1 MVWNIG
7 LSGNDY
13 KILNSS
19 GNTTYNSL
27 LYSDYFTI
35 KENGNVGINNGNPKK
50 KLDINGDILNNGILI
65 SSNILGNVMN
75 TSNFLQINFK
85 DSASASANNVLDIY
99 GTTLLRG
106 NLGIG
111 TTIPRSALDVAGII
125 NARELIG
132 TGSNI
137 YNINAS
143 NINAG
148 VLNVLQGGTGVPNII
163 PNQLIYGDNNKIRQ
177 SENLIFEDNV
187 LKTLFFEGNGSKL
200 KSIDASS
207 ITQGV
212 LGVTRGGTGLK
223 RFDIKGGVLLA
234 NLNNNND
241 IDRTTI
247 AQSSDLKWDNIEN
260 AFEINGNIKLPSHS
274 NLLIG
279 GQPLTYDVLGDYPIA
294 TSNTLGVLK
303 LSTQFKLNNN
313 NELTFENNSGTVSRW
328 GQVDDY
334 IFYPPQTITDSHCV
348 GIGILPEDSSN
359 RLIVNGDINIIDGV
373 YKING
378 VNMDEYNSNIISQRI
393 NNFTLDNIDKLFCG
407 NKNRCF
413 SLENIGGNVLE
424 YQIGALN
431 NGTLENNNNF
441 KFIQKVI
448 FNEGIEIAGGT
459 FDIGDLD
466 NVVLQA
472 LQIEGTRNAGTEAIF
487 KINQNGAGSLL
498 KIAKSNQIRTII
510 TNDGNMGVGV
520 FNESSTPPIL
530 PLEKLH
536 IMGNIIATGRITSGY
551 SDKRLKIFTSNIS
564 NSLDIISNLNG
575 YYYHPNEEALKVG
588 FENEKQIGLSA
599 QEVQSVL
606 PEIVKIAPFDMTRD
620 DNGNITSK
628 SGKSYL
634 TICYERLGPIFVEA
648 IKELTGQI
656 KELKKENETIKK
668 DIDSIKN
675 MIAGKYLN

>member
-19 GNTTYNSL
+19 SNNTTYNSL
-27 LYSDYFTI
+27 LYLDYFTI
-35 KENGNVGINNGNPKK
+35 NENGNVGINNGNPKR

-75 TSNFLQINFK
+75 TSNFLQINYK

-111 TTIPRSALDVAGII
+111 TMRPQFALDVAGII

-132 TGSNI
+132 TGSNV

-148 VLNVLQGGTGVPNII
+148 ILNVLQGGTGVPNII

-177 SENLIFEDNV
+177 SENLIFEDNI
-187 LKTLFFEGNGSKL
+187 LKALFFEGNGSKL
-200 KSIDASS
+200 RSIDAST

-212 LGVTRGGTGLK
+212 LGVTRGGTGLR
-223 RFDIKGGVLLA
+223 RFDIKGGVILA

-247 AQSSDLKWDNIEN
+247 AQSEDLKWDNIEN
-260 AFEINGNIKLPSHS
+260 AFEINGNIKLPAHS

-279 GQPLTYDVLGDYPIA
+279 GAPLNYTALGDYPLA
-294 TSNTLGVLK
+294 TCNIPGVVK
-303 LSTQFKLNNN
+303 LSSQFKINNDS
-313 NELTFENNSGTVSRW
+313 ELILANTGSSKW
-328 GQVDDY
+328 GQVDDF

-348 GIGILPEDSSN
+348 GIGILPEDTSN
-359 RLIVNGDINIIDGV
+359 RLIVNGNINIVDGV

-378 VNMDEYNSNIISQRI
+378 VDMDEYNSNIISQRI

-441 KFIQKVI
+441 KFLQKVI
-448 FNEGIEIAGGT
+448 FKEGLEIAGGT

-466 NVVLQA
+466 KLVLKA
-472 LQIEGTRNAGTEAIF
+472 LEVAGTTADSIF
-487 KINQNGAGSLL
+487 GINQNGIGNLL
-498 KIAKSNQIRTII
+498 KISKSNQIRTIL
-510 TNDGNMGVGV
+510 TNDGNMGVGI

-536 IMGNIIATGRITSGY
+536 IMGNIIATGTITSCY
-551 SDKRLKIFTSNIS
+551 SDKRLKTFTSNIS

-575 YYYHPNEEALKVG
+575 YYYHPNEDALKAG

-606 PEIVKIAPFDMTRD
+606 PEIVKIAPFDMARD
-620 DNGNITSK
+620 DDGNITSK

-634 TICYERLGPIFVEA
+634 TICYERLGPVFVEA
-648 IKELTGQI
+648 IKELTTQI
-656 KELKKENETIKK
+656 KELKEDNESIKK
-668 DIDSIKN
+668 DVESIKN
-675 MIAGKYLN
+675 MIASKYLN

>member
-19 GNTTYNSL
+19 SNNTTYNSL

-35 KENGNVGINNGNPKK
+35 NENGNVGINNGNPKR

-75 TSNFLQINFK
+75 TSNFLQINYK
-85 DSASASANNVLDIY
+85 DSASASANNVVDIY

-106 NLGIG
+106 NVGIG
-111 TTIPRSALDVAGII
+111 STRPRFALDVAGII

-132 TGSNI
+132 TGSNV

-177 SENLIFEDNV
+177 SENLIFEDNI
-187 LKTLFFEGNGSKL
+187 LKALFFEGNGSKL
-200 KSIDASS
+200 RSIDAST

-212 LGVTRGGTGLK
+212 LGVTRGGTGLR

-247 AQSSDLKWDNIEN
+247 AQSSDLKWDNNDN
-260 AFEINGNIKLPSHS
+260 AFEINGNIKLPAHS

-279 GQPLTYDVLGDYPIA
+279 GAPLNYTALGDYPLA
-294 TSNTLGVLK
+294 TCNIPGVVK
-303 LSTQFKLNNN
+303 LSSQFKINNDS
-313 NELTFENNSGTVSRW
+313 ELILANTGSSKW
-328 GQVDDY
+328 GQVDDF
-334 IFYPPQTITDSHCV
+334 IFYPPQTITSNHCV
-348 GIGILPEDSSN
+348 GIGILPEDTSN
-359 RLIVNGDINIIDGV
+359 RLIVNGNINIVDGV

-378 VNMDEYNSNIISQRI
+378 VDMDEYNSNIISQRI
-393 NNFTLDNIDKLFCG
+393 NNFTLDNISKLFCG

-441 KFIQKVI
+441 KFLQKVI
-448 FNEGIEIAGGT
+448 FNSGLEIAGGS
-459 FDIGDLD
+459 FEIGDLD
-466 NVVLQA
+466 KLVLKA
-472 LQIEGTRNAGTEAIF
+472 LEVAGTTADSIF
-487 KINQNGAGSLL
+487 GINQNGEGSLL
-498 KIAKSNQIRTII
+498 KISQGNQTRVIV
-510 TNDGNMGVGV
+510 TNNGNMGVGV
-520 FNESSTPPIL
+520 FNESSTPAIL

-536 IMGNIIATGRITSGY
+536 IMGNIIATGTITSCY
-551 SDKRLKIFTSNIS
+551 SDKRLKTFTSNIS

-575 YYYHPNEEALKVG
+575 YYYHPNEAALKAG

-606 PEIVKIAPFDMTRD
+606 PEIVKIAPFDMARD
-620 DNGNITSK
+620 DDGNITSK

-634 TICYERLGPIFVEA
+634 TICYERLGPVFVEA

-656 KELKKENETIKK
+656 KELKEENETIKK
-668 DIDSIKN
+668 DIETIKN
-675 MIAGKYLN
+675 MIASKYLN

>member
-19 GNTTYNSL
+19 SNNTTYNSL

-35 KENGNVGINNGNPKK
+35 NENGNVGINNGNPKR

-75 TSNFLQINFK
+75 TSNFLQINYK
-85 DSASASANNVLDIY
+85 DSASASANNVVDIY

-111 TTIPRSALDVAGII
+111 TTRPRSALDVAGII

-132 TGSNI
+132 TGSNV

-177 SENLIFEDNV
+177 SENLIFEDNI
-187 LKTLFFEGNGSKL
+187 LKALFFEGNGSKL
-200 KSIDASS
+200 RSIDAST

-212 LGVTRGGTGLK
+212 LGVTRGGTGLR

-247 AQSSDLKWDNIEN
+247 AQSSDLKWDNNDN
-260 AFEINGNIKLPSHS
+260 AFEINGNIKLPAHS

-279 GQPLTYDVLGDYPIA
+279 GAPLNYTALGDYPLA
-294 TSNTLGVLK
+294 TCNIPGVVK
-303 LSTQFKLNNN
+303 LSSQFKINNDS
-313 NELTFENNSGTVSRW
+313 ELILANTGSSKW
-328 GQVDDY
+328 GQVDDF
-334 IFYPPQTITDSHCV
+334 IFYPPQTITSNHCV
-348 GIGILPEDSSN
+348 GIGILPEDTSN
-359 RLIVNGDINIIDGV
+359 RLIVNGNINIVDGV

-378 VNMDEYNSNIISQRI
+378 VDMDEYNSNIISQRI
-393 NNFTLDNIDKLFCG
+393 NNFTLDNISKLFCG
-407 NKNRCF
+407 DKNRCF

-441 KFIQKVI
+441 KFLQKVI
-448 FNEGIEIAGGT
+448 FNSGLEIAGGS
-459 FDIGDLD
+459 FEIGDLD
-466 NVVLQA
+466 KLVLKA
-472 LQIEGTRNAGTEAIF
+472 LEVAGTTADSIF
-487 KINQNGAGSLL
+487 GINQNGEGSLL
-498 KIAKSNQIRTII
+498 KISQGNQTRVIV
-510 TNDGNMGVGV
+510 TNNGNMGVGV
-520 FNESSTPPIL
+520 FNESSTPAIL

-536 IMGNIIATGRITSGY
+536 IMGNIIATGTITSCY
-551 SDKRLKIFTSNIS
+551 SDKRLKTFTSNIS

-575 YYYHPNEEALKVG
+575 YYYHPNEAALKAG

-606 PEIVKIAPFDMTRD
+606 PEIVKIAPFDMARD
-620 DNGNITSK
+620 DDGNITSK

-634 TICYERLGPIFVEA
+634 TICYERLGPVFVEA

-656 KELKKENETIKK
+656 KELKEENETIKK
-668 DIDSIKN
+668 DIETIKN
-675 MIAGKYLN
+675 LIASKYLN

>member
-19 GNTTYNSL
+19 SKNTTYNSL

-35 KENGNVGINNGNPKK
+35 NENGNVGINNGNPKK
-50 KLDINGDILNNGILI
+50 KLDINGDILNNGIII
-65 SSNILGNVMN
+65 SSNILGNTMN
-75 TSNFLQINFK
+75 TSNFLQINYK
-85 DSASASANNVLDIY
+85 DSASASANNVVDIY
-99 GTTLLRG
+99 GTALLRG
-106 NLGIG
+106 NVGIG
-111 TTIPRSALDVAGII
+111 STIPRSALDVNGVI

-132 TGSNI
+132 IGSNV
-137 YNINAS
+137 YNINAF
-143 NINAG
+143 NIKSGTLNA
-148 VLNVLQGGTGVPNII
+148 LYGGTGATNII
-163 PNQLIYGDNNKIRQ
+163 PNQLIYGDNNKIKQ
-177 SENLIFEDNV
+177 SENLVFEDNI
-187 LKTLFFEGNGSKL
+187 LKALFFEGNGSKL

-207 ITQGV
+207 ITQGI
-212 LGVTRGGTGLK
+212 LGVTRGGTGLR

-247 AQSSDLKWDNIEN
+247 AQSSDLKWNNNEN
-260 AFEINGNIKLPSHS
+260 AFEINGNIKLPEYS

-279 GQPLTYDVLGDYPIA
+279 GAPLNYSALGNYPLA
-294 TSNTLGVLK
+294 TSNIAGVVK
-303 LSTQFKLNNN
+303 LSSQFKVNNDS
-313 NELTFENNSGTVSRW
+313 ELILANTGSSKW
-328 GQVDDY
+328 GQVDDF
-334 IFYPPQTITDSHCV
+334 IFYPPQTITSNHCV
-348 GIGILPEDSSN
+348 GIGILPEDTSN
-359 RLIVNGDINIIDGV
+359 RLIVNGNINIIDGV

-393 NNFTLDNIDKLFCG
+393 NNFTLDNIGKLFCG

-441 KFIQKVI
+441 KFLQKVI
-448 FNEGIEIAGGT
+448 FSAGLQITGGS
-459 FDIGDLD
+459 FDIGALD
-466 NVVLQA
+466 KLILKSLEISGDPNYPVL
-472 LQIEGTRNAGTEAIF
+472 N
-487 KINQNGAGSLL
+487 INQQGETGGLLSLSR
-498 KIAKSNQIRTII
+498 KNEVRVMI
-510 TNDGNMGVGV
+510 TNNGNMGVGV
-520 FNESSTPPIL
+520 FNDSSTPPIL

-536 IMGNIIATGRITSGY
+536 IMGNIIATGRITSCY
-551 SDKRLKIFTSNIS
+551 SDKRLKTFTSTIN

-575 YYYHPNEEALKVG
+575 YYYHPNEEALKAG

-606 PEIVKIAPFDMTRD
+606 PEIVKIAPFDMAND
-620 DNGNITSK
+620 ENGNIISK

-634 TICYERLGPIFVEA
+634 TICYERLGPVFVEA

-656 KELKKENETIKK
+656 KELKEENETIKK
-668 DIDSIKN
+668 DIETIKKLLN
-675 MIAGKYLN
+675 M

>member
-35 KENGNVGINNGNPKK
+35 KENGNVGINNGNPKR

-441 KFIQKVI
+441 KFLQKVI
-448 FNEGIEIAGGT
+448 FNSGLEIAGGS
-459 FDIGDLD
+459 FEIGDLD
-466 NVVLQA
+466 KLVLKA
-472 LQIEGTRNAGTEAIF
+472 LEVAGTTSDSIF
-487 KINQNGAGSLL
+487 GINQNGAGSLL

>member
-19 GNTTYNSL
+19 SQNTTYNSL

-35 KENGNVGINNGNPKK
+35 NENGNIGINNGNPKK
-50 KLDINGDILNNGILI
+50 KLDINGDIFNNGIII
-65 SSNILGNVMN
+65 SSNILGNVKN

-85 DSASASANNVLDIY
+85 DSASASANNVVDIY

-106 NLGIG
+106 NVGIG
-111 TTIPRSALDVAGII
+111 ITKPRSALDVNGII
-125 NARELIG
+125 NAIELIG
-132 TGSNI
+132 IGSNV
-137 YNINAS
+137 YNINAL

-148 VLNVLQGGTGVPNII
+148 ILNALHGGTGVPNII
-163 PNQLIYGDNNKIRQ
+163 PNQLIYGGNNKISQ

-212 LGVTRGGTGLK
+212 LGVTRGGTGLR
-223 RFDIKGGVLLA
+223 RFDVKGGVILA
-234 NLNNNND
+234 NLNDNND

-247 AQSSDLKWDNIEN
+247 SQSEDLRWDNNNN
-260 AFEINGNIKLPSHS
+260 AFEINGNIKIPSHS

-279 GQPLTYDVLGDYPIA
+279 GQPLNYDVLGDYPIA
-294 TSNTLGVLK
+294 SSNTLGILK

-334 IFYPPQTITDSHCV
+334 IFYPPQTITASHCV
-348 GIGILPEDSSN
+348 GIGILPEDTSN
-359 RLIVNGDINIIDGV
+359 RLIVNGNINIIDGV

-393 NNFTLDNIDKLFCG
+393 NNFTLDNISKLFCG

-441 KFIQKVI
+441 KFLQKVI
-448 FNEGIEIAGGT
+448 FSAGLEIAGGT
-459 FDIGDLD
+459 FNIGDLD
-466 NVVLQA
+466 KLDLKA
-472 LQIEGTRNAGTEAIF
+472 LEVAGTTTDSIF
-487 KINQNGAGSLL
+487 EINQNGVGNLL
-498 KIAKSNQIRTII
+498 KIAQSNQTRVIV
-510 TNDGNMGVGV
+510 TNNGNMGVGV
-520 FNESSTPPIL
+520 FNDSSTPAIL

-536 IMGNIIATGRITSGY
+536 IMGNIIATGRITSSY
-551 SDKRLKIFTSNIS
+551 SDKRLKTFTSNIS

-575 YYYHPNEEALKVG
+575 YYYHPNEVALKAG

-599 QEVQSVL
+599 QEVQNVL
-606 PEIVKIAPFDMTRD
+606 PEIVKIAPFDTAKD
-620 DNGNITSK
+620 ESGNIISK
-628 SGKSYL
+628 SGKTYL
-634 TICYERLGPIFVEA
+634 TICYERLGPVFVEA

-656 KELKKENETIKK
+656 KELKEENGSIKK
-668 DIDSIKN
+668 DIENIKN
-675 MIAGKYLN
+675 MIAAKYLN

>member
-19 GNTTYNSL
+19 SNNTTYNSL

-35 KENGNVGINNGNPKK
+35 NENGNVGINNGNPKR

-75 TSNFLQINFK
+75 TSNFLQINYK
-85 DSASASANNVLDIY
+85 DSASASANNVVDIY

-111 TTIPRSALDVAGII
+111 TTRPRSALDVAGII

-132 TGSNI
+132 TGSNV

-177 SENLIFEDNV
+177 SENLIFEDNI
-187 LKTLFFEGNGSKL
+187 LKALFFEGNGSKL
-200 KSIDASS
+200 RSIDAST

-212 LGVTRGGTGLK
+212 LGVTRGGTGLR

-241 IDRTTI
+241 IDRTTVV
-247 AQSSDLKWDNIEN
+247 QSSDLKWDNNNN
-260 AFEINGNIKLPSHS
+260 AFEINGNIKLPAHS

-279 GQPLTYDVLGDYPIA
+279 GAPLNYTALGDYPLA
-294 TSNTLGVLK
+294 TCNIPGVVK
-303 LSTQFKLNNN
+303 LSSQFKINNDS
-313 NELTFENNSGTVSRW
+313 ELILANTGSSKW
-328 GQVDDY
+328 GQVDDF
-334 IFYPPQTITDSHCV
+334 IFYPPQTITSNHCV
-348 GIGILPEDSSN
+348 GIGILPEDTSN
-359 RLIVNGDINIIDGV
+359 RLIVNGNINIVDGV

-378 VNMDEYNSNIISQRI
+378 VDMDEYNSNIISQRI
-393 NNFTLDNIDKLFCG
+393 NNFTLDNISKLFCG

-441 KFIQKVI
+441 KFLQKVI
-448 FNEGIEIAGGT
+448 FNSGLEIAGGS
-459 FDIGDLD
+459 FEIGDLD
-466 NVVLQA
+466 KLVLKA
-472 LQIEGTRNAGTEAIF
+472 LEVAGTTADSIF
-487 KINQNGAGSLL
+487 GINQNGEGSLL
-498 KIAKSNQIRTII
+498 KISQGNQTRVIV
-510 TNDGNMGVGV
+510 TNNGNMGVGV

-536 IMGNIIATGRITSGY
+536 IMGNIIATGTITSCY
-551 SDKRLKIFTSNIS
+551 SDKRLKTFTSNIS

-575 YYYHPNEEALKVG
+575 YYYHPNEAALKAG

-606 PEIVKIAPFDMTRD
+606 PEIVKIAPFDMARD
-620 DNGNITSK
+620 DDGNITSK

-634 TICYERLGPIFVEA
+634 TICYERLGPVFVEA

-656 KELKKENETIKK
+656 KELKEENETIKK
-668 DIDSIKN
+668 DIETIKN
-675 MIAGKYLN
+675 LIASKYLN

>member
-19 GNTTYNSL
+19 SNNTTYNSL
-27 LYSDYFTI
+27 LYLDYFTI
-35 KENGNVGINNGNPKK
+35 NEIGNVGINNGNPKK

-111 TTIPRSALDVAGII
+111 TTRPRSALDVAGII

-132 TGSNI
+132 TGSNV

-148 VLNVLQGGTGVPNII
+148 ILNVLQGGTGVPNII

-187 LKTLFFEGNGSKL
+187 LKSLFFEGNGSKL

-212 LGVTRGGTGLK
+212 LGVTRGGTGLR

-247 AQSSDLKWDNIEN
+247 AQSSDLKWDNNDN
-260 AFEINGNIKLPSHS
+260 AFEINGNIKLPANS

-279 GQPLTYDVLGDYPIA
+279 GAPLNYTALGDYPLA
-294 TSNTLGVLK
+294 TSNIPGVVK
-303 LSTQFKLNNN
+303 LSSQFKINNDS
-313 NELTFENNSGTVSRW
+313 ELILANTGSSKW
-328 GQVDDY
+328 GQVDDF
-334 IFYPPQTITDSHCV
+334 IFYPPQTITSNHCV
-348 GIGILPEDSSN
+348 GIGILPEDTSN
-359 RLIVNGDINIIDGV
+359 RLIVNGNINIVDGV

-378 VNMDEYNSNIISQRI
+378 VDMDEYNSNIISQRI

-413 SLENIGGNVLE
+413 SLENIGGNVFE

-441 KFIQKVI
+441 KFFQKVI
-448 FNEGIEIAGGT
+448 FNGGLEITGGS
-459 FDIGDLD
+459 FEIGDLD
-466 NVVLQA
+466 KLVLQS
-472 LQIEGTRNAGTEAIF
+472 LEISGDPNYPVLNV
-487 KINQNGAGSLL
+487 NQHGATGGLLSLS
-498 KIAKSNQIRTII
+498 KSNQVRVIV
-510 TNDGNMGVGV
+510 TNNGNMGVGV
-520 FNESSTPPIL
+520 FNESSTPAIL

-536 IMGNIIATGRITSGY
+536 IMGNIIATGTITSCY
-551 SDKRLKIFTSNIS
+551 SDKRLKTFTSNIS

-575 YYYHPNEEALKVG
+575 YYYHPNEAALKAG

-606 PEIVKIAPFDMTRD
+606 PEIVKIAPFDMARD
-620 DNGNITSK
+620 DDGNIISK

-634 TICYERLGPIFVEA
+634 TICYERLGPVFVEA

-656 KELKKENETIKK
+656 KELKEENETIKK
-668 DIDSIKN
+668 DIESIKN
-675 MIAGKYLN
+675 MIASKYLN

>member
-35 KENGNVGINNGNPKK
+35 NENGNVGINNGNPKR

-111 TTIPRSALDVAGII
+111 TTRPRSALDVAGII

-200 KSIDASS
+200 RSIDASS

-212 LGVTRGGTGLK
+212 LGVTRGGTGLR

-241 IDRTTI
+241 IDRTTV
-247 AQSSDLKWDNIEN
+247 AQSSDLKWDNNNN
-260 AFEINGNIKLPSHS
+260 AFEINGNIKLPAYS

-279 GQPLTYDVLGDYPIA
+279 GAPLNYTALGNYPLA
-294 TSNTLGVLK
+294 TSNIPGVVK
-303 LSTQFKLNNN
+303 LSSQFKINNDS
-313 NELTFENNSGTVSRW
+313 ELILANTGSSKW
-328 GQVDDY
+328 GQVDDF
-334 IFYPPQTITDSHCV
+334 IFYPPQTITSNHCV
-348 GIGILPEDSSN
+348 GIGILPEDTSN
-359 RLIVNGDINIIDGV
+359 RLIVNGNINIIDGV

-378 VNMDEYNSNIISQRI
+378 VDMDKYNSNIISQRI
-393 NNFTLDNIDKLFCG
+393 NNFTLDNISKLFCG

-413 SLENIGGNVLE
+413 SLENIGGNVFE

-441 KFIQKVI
+441 KFLQKVI
-448 FNEGIEIAGGT
+448 FNGGLEIAGGT
-459 FDIGDLD
+459 FNIGDLD
-466 NVVLQA
+466 KLVLKA
-472 LQIEGTRNAGTEAIF
+472 LEVAGTTTDSIF
-487 KINQNGAGSLL
+487 GINQNGAGSLL
-498 KIAKSNQIRTII
+498 KISQGNQTRVIV
-510 TNDGNMGVGV
+510 TNNGNMGVGI
-520 FNESSTPPIL
+520 FNESSTPAIL
-530 PLEKLH
+530 PLQKLH
-536 IMGNIIATGRITSGY
+536 IMGNIIATGTITSCY
-551 SDKRLKIFTSNIS
+551 SDKRLKTFTSNIS

-575 YYYHPNEEALKVG
+575 YYYHPNEAALKAG
-588 FENEKQIGLSA
+588 FENEQQIGLSA

-620 DNGNITSK
+620 DDGNITSK

-634 TICYERLGPIFVEA
+634 TICYERLGPVFVEA

-668 DIDSIKN
+668 DIESIKN
-675 MIAGKYLN
+675 MIASKYLN

>member
-35 KENGNVGINNGNPKK
+35 KENGNVGINNGNPKR

-200 KSIDASS
+200 RSIDASS

-247 AQSSDLKWDNIEN
+247 AQSSDLKWDNNDN
-260 AFEINGNIKLPSHS
+260 AFEINGNIKLPAHS

-441 KFIQKVI
+441 KFLQKVI
-448 FNEGIEIAGGT
+448 FNSGLEIAGGS
-459 FDIGDLD
+459 FEIGDLD
-466 NVVLQA
+466 KLVLKA
-472 LQIEGTRNAGTEAIF
+472 LEVAGTTSDSIF
-487 KINQNGAGSLL
+487 GINQNGAGSLL

>member
-19 GNTTYNSL
+19 SQNTTYNSL

-35 KENGNVGINNGNPKK
+35 NENGNVGINNGNPKK
-50 KLDINGDILNNGILI
+50 KLDINGDIFNNGILI
-65 SSNILGNVMN
+65 SSNILGNIKN
-75 TSNFLQINFK
+75 TSNFLQINYK
-85 DSASASANNVLDIY
+85 DSANASANNVLDIY
-99 GTTLLRG
+99 GTTLMRG
-106 NLGIG
+106 NVGIG
-111 TTIPRSALDVAGII
+111 TTIPRSTLDVNGII
-125 NARELIG
+125 NAIELIG
-132 TGSNI
+132 TGSNV
-137 YNINAS
+137 YNISAL
-143 NINAG
+143 NINSG
-148 VLNVLQGGTGVPNII
+148 ILNALYGGTGVPNII
-163 PNQLIYGDNNKIRQ
+163 PNQLIYGGNNKISQ

-212 LGVTRGGTGLK
+212 LGVTRGGTGLR
-223 RFDIKGGVLLA
+223 RFDVKGGVILA

-247 AQSSDLKWDNIEN
+247 VQSEDLKWDNIEN
-260 AFEINGNIKLPSHS
+260 AFEINGNIKIPSHS

-348 GIGILPEDSSN
+348 GIGILPEDTSN
-359 RLIVNGDINIIDGV
+359 RLIVNGNINIVDGV

-393 NNFTLDNIDKLFCG
+393 NNFTLDNIGKLFCG
-407 NKNRCF
+407 DKNRCF

-424 YQIGALN
+424 YQIGSIN

-441 KFIQKVI
+441 KFLQKVI
-448 FNEGIEIAGGT
+448 FKEGLEIAGGT
-459 FDIGDLD
+459 FGIGDLD
-466 NVVLQA
+466 KLELKALAVSGSNVDS
-472 LQIEGTRNAGTEAIF
+472 IF
-487 KINQNGAGSLL
+487 EINQNSTGSLL
-498 KIAKSNQIRTII
+498 KIAKSNQIRAIL

-520 FNESSTPPIL
+520 FNESSTPPVL

-536 IMGNIIATGRITSGY
+536 IMGNIIATGRITSCY
-551 SDKRLKIFTSNIS
+551 SDKRLKTFTSNIS

-575 YYYHPNEEALKVG
+575 YYYHPNEFALKAG

-606 PEIVKIAPFDMTRD
+606 PEIVKIAPFDMAKD
-620 DNGNITSK
+620 ESGNIISK
-628 SGKSYL
+628 SGKTYL
-634 TICYERLGPIFVEA
+634 TICYERLGAVFVEA
-648 IKELTGQI
+648 IKELR
-656 KELKKENETIKK
+656 KENKALKSEINTLKKDLDN
-668 DIDSIKN
+668 IKN
-675 MIAGKYLN
+675 IIYIQ

>member
-19 GNTTYNSL
+19 SNNTTYNSL

-35 KENGNVGINNGNPKK
+35 NENGNVGINNGNPKR

-75 TSNFLQINFK
+75 TSNFLQINYK
-85 DSASASANNVLDIY
+85 DSASASANNVVDIY

-111 TTIPRSALDVAGII
+111 TTRPRFALDVAGII

-132 TGSNI
+132 TGSNV

-177 SENLIFEDNV
+177 SENLIFEDNI
-187 LKTLFFEGNGSKL
+187 LKALFFEGNGSKL
-200 KSIDASS
+200 KSIDAST

-212 LGVTRGGTGLK
+212 LGVTRGGTGLR

-247 AQSSDLKWDNIEN
+247 AQSSDLKWDNNDN
-260 AFEINGNIKLPSHS
+260 AFEINGNIKLPAHS

-279 GQPLTYDVLGDYPIA
+279 GAPLNYTALGDYPLA
-294 TSNTLGVLK
+294 TCNIPGVVK
-303 LSTQFKLNNN
+303 LSSQFKINNDS
-313 NELTFENNSGTVSRW
+313 ELILANTGSSKW
-328 GQVDDY
+328 GQVDDF
-334 IFYPPQTITDSHCV
+334 IFYPPQTITSNHCV
-348 GIGILPEDSSN
+348 GIGILPEDTSN
-359 RLIVNGDINIIDGV
+359 RLIVNGNINIVDGV

-378 VNMDEYNSNIISQRI
+378 VDMDEYNSNIISQRI
-393 NNFTLDNIDKLFCG
+393 NNFTLDNISKLFCG
-407 NKNRCF
+407 DKNRCF

-441 KFIQKVI
+441 KFLQKVI
-448 FNEGIEIAGGT
+448 FNSGLEIAGGS
-459 FDIGDLD
+459 FEIGDLD
-466 NVVLQA
+466 KLVLKA
-472 LQIEGTRNAGTEAIF
+472 LEVAGTTADSIF
-487 KINQNGAGSLL
+487 GINQNGEGSLL
-498 KIAKSNQIRTII
+498 KISQGNQTRVIV
-510 TNDGNMGVGV
+510 TNNGNMGVGV

-536 IMGNIIATGRITSGY
+536 IMGNIIATGTITSCY
-551 SDKRLKIFTSNIS
+551 SDKRLKTFTSNIS

-575 YYYHPNEEALKVG
+575 YYYHPNEAALKAG

-606 PEIVKIAPFDMTRD
+606 PEIVKIAPFDMARD
-620 DNGNITSK
+620 DDGNITSK

-634 TICYERLGPIFVEA
+634 TICYERLGPVFVEA

-656 KELKKENETIKK
+656 KKLKEENETIKK
-668 DIDSIKN
+668 DIETIKN
-675 MIAGKYLN
+675 MIASKYLN

>member
-1 MVWNIG
+1 
-7 LSGNDY
+7 
-13 KILNSS
+13 
-19 GNTTYNSL
+19 
-27 LYSDYFTI
+27 
-35 KENGNVGINNGNPKK
+35 VGINNGNPKR

-65 SSNILGNVMN
+65 SSNILGNFMN
-75 TSNFLQINFK
+75 TSNFLQINYK
-85 DSASASANNVLDIY
+85 DSASASANNVVDIY

-106 NLGIG
+106 NVGIG
-111 TTIPRSALDVAGII
+111 STRPRFALDVAGII

-132 TGSNI
+132 TGSNV

-177 SENLIFEDNV
+177 SENLIFEDNI
-187 LKTLFFEGNGSKL
+187 LKALFFEGNGSKL
-200 KSIDASS
+200 RSIDAST

-212 LGVTRGGTGLK
+212 LGVTRGGTGLR

-247 AQSSDLKWDNIEN
+247 AQSSDLKWDNNDN
-260 AFEINGNIKLPSHS
+260 AFEINGNIKLPAHS

-279 GQPLTYDVLGDYPIA
+279 GAPLNYTALGDYPLA
-294 TSNTLGVLK
+294 TCNIPGVVK
-303 LSTQFKLNNN
+303 LSSQFKINNDS
-313 NELTFENNSGTVSRW
+313 ELILANTGSSKW
-328 GQVDDY
+328 GQVDDF
-334 IFYPPQTITDSHCV
+334 IFYPPQTITSNHCV
-348 GIGILPEDSSN
+348 GIGILPEDTSN
-359 RLIVNGDINIIDGV
+359 RLIVNGNINIVDGV

-378 VNMDEYNSNIISQRI
+378 VDMDEYNSNIISQRI
-393 NNFTLDNIDKLFCG
+393 NNFTLDNISKLFCG
-407 NKNRCF
+407 DKNRCF

-424 YQIGALN
+424 YQIGSLN

-441 KFIQKVI
+441 KFLQKVI
-448 FNEGIEIAGGT
+448 FKEGLEIAGGT

-466 NVVLQA
+466 KLVLKA
-472 LQIEGTRNAGTEAIF
+472 LEVAGTTADSIF
-487 KINQNGAGSLL
+487 GINQNGVGSLL
-498 KIAKSNQIRTII
+498 KISQGNQTRVIV
-510 TNDGNMGVGV
+510 TNNGNMGVGV
-520 FNESSTPPIL
+520 FNESSTPAIL

-536 IMGNIIATGRITSGY
+536 IMGNIIATGTITSCY
-551 SDKRLKIFTSNIS
+551 SDKRLKTFTSNIS

-575 YYYHPNEEALKVG
+575 YYYHPNEAALKAG

-606 PEIVKIAPFDMTRD
+606 PEIVKIAPFDMARD
-620 DNGNITSK
+620 DDGNITSK

-634 TICYERLGPIFVEA
+634 TICYERLGPVFVEA

-656 KELKKENETIKK
+656 KELKEENETIKK
-668 DIDSIKN
+668 DIETIKN
-675 MIAGKYLN
+675 MIASKYLN

>member
-19 GNTTYNSL
+19 SNNTTYNSL

-35 KENGNVGINNGNPKK
+35 NENGNVGINNGNPKR

-75 TSNFLQINFK
+75 TSNFLQINYK
-85 DSASASANNVLDIY
+85 DSASASANNVVDIY

-111 TTIPRSALDVAGII
+111 TTRPRSALDVAGII

-132 TGSNI
+132 TGSNV

-177 SENLIFEDNV
+177 SENLIFEDNI
-187 LKTLFFEGNGSKL
+187 LKALFFEGNGSKL
-200 KSIDASS
+200 RSIDAST

-212 LGVTRGGTGLK
+212 LGVTRGGTGLR

-247 AQSSDLKWDNIEN
+247 AQSSDLKWDNNDN
-260 AFEINGNIKLPSHS
+260 AFEINGNIKLPAHS

-279 GQPLTYDVLGDYPIA
+279 GAPLNYTALGDYPLA
-294 TSNTLGVLK
+294 TCNIPGVVK
-303 LSTQFKLNNN
+303 LSSQFKINNDS
-313 NELTFENNSGTVSRW
+313 ELILANTGSSKW
-328 GQVDDY
+328 GQVDDF
-334 IFYPPQTITDSHCV
+334 IFYPPQTITSNHCV
-348 GIGILPEDSSN
+348 GIGILPEDTSN
-359 RLIVNGDINIIDGV
+359 RLIVNGNINIVDGV

-378 VNMDEYNSNIISQRI
+378 VDMDEYNSNIISQRI
-393 NNFTLDNIDKLFCG
+393 NNFTLDNISKLFCG
-407 NKNRCF
+407 DKNRCF

-441 KFIQKVI
+441 KFLQKVI
-448 FNEGIEIAGGT
+448 FNSGLEIAGGS
-459 FDIGDLD
+459 FEIGDLD
-466 NVVLQA
+466 KLVLKA
-472 LQIEGTRNAGTEAIF
+472 LEVAGTTADSIF
-487 KINQNGAGSLL
+487 GINQNGEGSLL
-498 KIAKSNQIRTII
+498 KISQGNQTRVIV
-510 TNDGNMGVGV
+510 TNNGNMGVGV
-520 FNESSTPPIL
+520 FNESSTPAIL

-536 IMGNIIATGRITSGY
+536 IMGNIIATGTITSCY
-551 SDKRLKIFTSNIS
+551 SDKRLKTFTSNIN

-575 YYYHPNEEALKVG
+575 YYYHPNEAALKAG

-606 PEIVKIAPFDMTRD
+606 PEIVKIAPFDMARD
-620 DNGNITSK
+620 DDGNITSK

-634 TICYERLGPIFVEA
+634 TICYERLGPVFVEA

-656 KELKKENETIKK
+656 KELKEENETIKK
-668 DIDSIKN
+668 DIETIKN
-675 MIAGKYLN
+675 MIASKYLN

>member
-35 KENGNVGINNGNPKK
+35 NENGNVGINNGNPKR

-85 DSASASANNVLDIY
+85 DSASASANNVVDIY

-200 KSIDASS
+200 RSIDASS

-241 IDRTTI
+241 IDRTTV
-247 AQSSDLKWDNIEN
+247 AQSSDLKWDNNNN
-260 AFEINGNIKLPSHS
+260 AFEINGNIKLPAYS

-279 GQPLTYDVLGDYPIA
+279 GAPLNYTALGNYPLA
-294 TSNTLGVLK
+294 TSNIPGVVK
-303 LSTQFKLNNN
+303 LSSQFKINNDS
-313 NELTFENNSGTVSRW
+313 ELILANTGSSKW
-328 GQVDDY
+328 GQVDDF
-334 IFYPPQTITDSHCV
+334 IFYPPQTITSNHCV
-348 GIGILPEDSSN
+348 GIGILPEDTSN
-359 RLIVNGDINIIDGV
+359 RLIVNGNINIIDGV

-378 VNMDEYNSNIISQRI
+378 VDMDKYNSNIISQRI
-393 NNFTLDNIDKLFCG
+393 NNFTLDNISKLFCG

-441 KFIQKVI
+441 KFFQKVI
-448 FNEGIEIAGGT
+448 FNSGIEIAGGT

-472 LQIEGTRNAGTEAIF
+472 LQIEGTSNAGAEAIF

-536 IMGNIIATGRITSGY
+536 IMGNIIATGGITSGY

-588 FENEKQIGLSA
+588 FENEQQIGLSA

>member
-19 GNTTYNSL
+19 SNNTTYNSL

-35 KENGNVGINNGNPKK
+35 NENGNVGINNGNPKR

-85 DSASASANNVLDIY
+85 DSTSASANNVVDIY

-111 TTIPRSALDVAGII
+111 TTRPRFAIDVAGII

-177 SENLIFEDNV
+177 SENLVFEDNI
-187 LKTLFFEGNGSKL
+187 LKALFFEGNGSKL
-200 KSIDASS
+200 RSIDAST

-212 LGVTRGGTGLK
+212 LGVTRGGTGLR

-247 AQSSDLKWDNIEN
+247 AQSSDLKWDNNNN
-260 AFEINGNIKLPSHS
+260 AFEINGNIKLPAHS

-279 GQPLTYDVLGDYPIA
+279 GAPLNYTALGDYPLA
-294 TSNTLGVLK
+294 TCNIPGVVK
-303 LSTQFKLNNN
+303 LSSQFKVNNDS
-313 NELTFENNSGTVSRW
+313 ELILANTGSSKW
-328 GQVDDY
+328 GQVDDF
-334 IFYPPQTITDSHCV
+334 IFYPPQTITSNHCV
-348 GIGILPEDSSN
+348 GIGILPEDTSN
-359 RLIVNGDINIIDGV
+359 RLIVNGNINIIDGV

-378 VNMDEYNSNIISQRI
+378 VDMDEYNSNIISQRI
-393 NNFTLDNIDKLFCG
+393 NNFTLDNIGKLFCG

-441 KFIQKVI
+441 KFLQKVI
-448 FNEGIEIAGGT
+448 FKEGLEIAGGT

-466 NVVLQA
+466 KLVLKA
-472 LQIEGTRNAGTEAIF
+472 LEVAGTTADSIF
-487 KINQNGAGSLL
+487 GINQNGIGNLL
-498 KIAKSNQIRTII
+498 KISKSNEIRTIL
-510 TNDGNMGVGV
+510 TNDGNMGVGI

-536 IMGNIIATGRITSGY
+536 IMGNIIATGTITSCY
-551 SDKRLKIFTSNIS
+551 SDKRLKTFTSNIS

-575 YYYHPNEEALKVG
+575 YYYHPNEDALKAG

-606 PEIVKIAPFDMTRD
+606 PEIVKIAPFDMARD
-620 DNGNITSK
+620 DDGNITSK

-634 TICYERLGPIFVEA
+634 TICYERLGPVFVEA

-656 KELKKENETIKK
+656 KELKEENETIKK
-668 DIDSIKN
+668 DIETIKS
-675 MIAGKYLN
+675 MIASKYLN

>member
-19 GNTTYNSL
+19 SNNTTYNSL

-35 KENGNVGINNGNPKK
+35 NENGNVGINNGNPKR

-85 DSASASANNVLDIY
+85 DSASASANNVVDIY

-111 TTIPRSALDVAGII
+111 TTRPRSALDVAGII

-177 SENLIFEDNV
+177 SENLIFEDNI
-187 LKTLFFEGNGSKL
+187 LKALFFEGNGSKL
-200 KSIDASS
+200 RSIDAST

-212 LGVTRGGTGLK
+212 LGVTRGGTGLR

-241 IDRTTI
+241 IDRTTVV
-247 AQSSDLKWDNIEN
+247 QSSDLKWDNNDN
-260 AFEINGNIKLPSHS
+260 AFEINGNIKLPAHS

-279 GQPLTYDVLGDYPIA
+279 GAPLNYTALGDYPLA
-294 TSNTLGVLK
+294 TCNIPGVVK
-303 LSTQFKLNNN
+303 LSSQFKINNDS
-313 NELTFENNSGTVSRW
+313 ELILANTGSSKW
-328 GQVDDY
+328 GQVDDF
-334 IFYPPQTITDSHCV
+334 IFYPPQTITSNHCV
-348 GIGILPEDSSN
+348 GIGILPEDTSN
-359 RLIVNGDINIIDGV
+359 RLIVNGNINIVDGV

-378 VNMDEYNSNIISQRI
+378 VDMDEYNSNIISQRI
-393 NNFTLDNIDKLFCG
+393 NNFTLDNISKLFCG
-407 NKNRCF
+407 DKNRCF

-441 KFIQKVI
+441 KFLQKVI
-448 FNEGIEIAGGT
+448 FNSGLEIAGGS
-459 FDIGDLD
+459 FEIGDLD
-466 NVVLQA
+466 KLVLKA
-472 LQIEGTRNAGTEAIF
+472 LEVAGTTADSIF
-487 KINQNGAGSLL
+487 GINQNGEGSLL
-498 KIAKSNQIRTII
+498 KISQGNQTRVIV
-510 TNDGNMGVGV
+510 TNNGNMGVGV

-536 IMGNIIATGRITSGY
+536 IMGNIIATGTITSCY
-551 SDKRLKIFTSNIS
+551 SDKRLKTFTSNIS

-575 YYYHPNEEALKVG
+575 YYYHPNEAALKAG

-606 PEIVKIAPFDMTRD
+606 PEIVKIAPFDMARD
-620 DNGNITSK
+620 DDGNITSK

-634 TICYERLGPIFVEA
+634 TICYERLGPVFVEA

-656 KELKKENETIKK
+656 KELKEENETIKK
-668 DIDSIKN
+668 DIETIKN
-675 MIAGKYLN
+675 MIASKYLN

>member
-19 GNTTYNSL
+19 SNNTTYNSL

-35 KENGNVGINNGNPKK
+35 NEIGNVGINNGNPKR

-85 DSASASANNVLDIY
+85 DSASASANNVVDIY

-111 TTIPRSALDVAGII
+111 TTRPRSALDVAGII

-177 SENLIFEDNV
+177 SENLIFEDNI
-187 LKTLFFEGNGSKL
+187 LKALFFEGNGSKL
-200 KSIDASS
+200 RSIDAST

-212 LGVTRGGTGLK
+212 LGVTRGGTGLR

-241 IDRTTI
+241 IDRTTVV
-247 AQSSDLKWDNIEN
+247 QSSDLKWDNNNN
-260 AFEINGNIKLPSHS
+260 AFEINGNIKLPAYS

-279 GQPLTYDVLGDYPIA
+279 GAPLNYTALGDYPLA
-294 TSNTLGVLK
+294 TCNIPGVVK
-303 LSTQFKLNNN
+303 LSSQFKINNDS
-313 NELTFENNSGTVSRW
+313 ELILANTGSSKW
-328 GQVDDY
+328 GQVDDF
-334 IFYPPQTITDSHCV
+334 IFYPPQTITSNHCV
-348 GIGILPEDSSN
+348 GIGILPEDTSN
-359 RLIVNGDINIIDGV
+359 RLIVNGNINIVDGV

-378 VNMDEYNSNIISQRI
+378 VDMDEYNSNIISQRI
-393 NNFTLDNIDKLFCG
+393 NNFTLDNISKLFCG

-441 KFIQKVI
+441 KFLQKVI
-448 FNEGIEIAGGT
+448 FNGGLEIAGGS
-459 FDIGDLD
+459 FEIGDLD
-466 NVVLQA
+466 KLVLKA
-472 LQIEGTRNAGTEAIF
+472 LEVAGTTADSIF
-487 KINQNGAGSLL
+487 GINQNGEGSLL
-498 KIAKSNQIRTII
+498 KISQGNQTRVIV
-510 TNDGNMGVGV
+510 TNNGNMGVGV
-520 FNESSTPPIL
+520 FNESSTPAIL

-536 IMGNIIATGRITSGY
+536 IMGNIIATGTITSCY
-551 SDKRLKIFTSNIS
+551 SDKRLKTFTSNIS

-575 YYYHPNEEALKVG
+575 YYYHPNEAALKAG

-606 PEIVKIAPFDMTRD
+606 PEIVKIAPFDMARD
-620 DNGNITSK
+620 DDGNITSK

-634 TICYERLGPIFVEA
+634 TICYERLGPVFVEA

-656 KELKKENETIKK
+656 KELKEENATIKK
-668 DIDSIKN
+668 DIETIKN
-675 MIAGKYLN
+675 LIASKYLN

>member
-19 GNTTYNSL
+19 SNNTTYNSL
-27 LYSDYFTI
+27 LYLDYFTI
-35 KENGNVGINNGNPKK
+35 NEIGNVGINNGNPKK

-111 TTIPRSALDVAGII
+111 TTRPRSALDVAGII

-132 TGSNI
+132 TGSNV

-187 LKTLFFEGNGSKL
+187 LKSLFFEGNGSKL

-212 LGVTRGGTGLK
+212 LGVTRGGTGLRK
-223 RFDIKGGVLLA
+223 FDIKGGVLLA

-241 IDRTTI
+241 IDRTTV
-247 AQSSDLKWDNIEN
+247 AQSSDLKWDNNDN
-260 AFEINGNIKLPSHS
+260 AFEINGNIKLPANS

-279 GQPLTYDVLGDYPIA
+279 GAPLNYTALGDYPLA
-294 TSNTLGVLK
+294 TSNIPGVVK
-303 LSTQFKLNNN
+303 LSSQFKINNDS
-313 NELTFENNSGTVSRW
+313 ELILANTGSSKW
-328 GQVDDY
+328 GQVDDF
-334 IFYPPQTITDSHCV
+334 IFYPPQTITSNHCV
-348 GIGILPEDSSN
+348 GIGILPEDTSN
-359 RLIVNGDINIIDGV
+359 RLIVNGNINIVDGV

-378 VNMDEYNSNIISQRI
+378 VDMDEYNSNIISQRI
-393 NNFTLDNIDKLFCG
+393 NNFTLDNINKLFCG

-413 SLENIGGNVLE
+413 SLENIGGNVFE

-441 KFIQKVI
+441 KFFQKVI
-448 FNEGIEIAGGT
+448 FNGGLEITGGS
-459 FDIGDLD
+459 FEIGDLD
-466 NVVLQA
+466 KLVLKS
-472 LQIEGTRNAGTEAIF
+472 LEISGDPNYPVLN
-487 KINQNGAGSLL
+487 INQQGATGGLLSLS
-498 KIAKSNQIRTII
+498 KSNQVRVIV
-510 TNDGNMGVGV
+510 TNNGNMGVGV

-536 IMGNIIATGRITSGY
+536 IMGNIIATGTITSCY
-551 SDKRLKIFTSNIS
+551 SDKRLKTFTSNIS

-575 YYYHPNEEALKVG
+575 YYYHPNEAALKAG

-606 PEIVKIAPFDMTRD
+606 PEIVKIAPFDMARD
-620 DNGNITSK
+620 DDGNIISK

-634 TICYERLGPIFVEA
+634 TICYERLGPVFVEA

-656 KELKKENETIKK
+656 KELKEENETIKK
-668 DIDSIKN
+668 DIETIKN
-675 MIAGKYLN
+675 MIASKYLN

>member
-1 MVWNIG
+1 M
-7 LSGNDY
+7 
-13 KILNSS
+13 
-19 GNTTYNSL
+19 
-27 LYSDYFTI
+27 
-35 KENGNVGINNGNPKK
+35 GINNGNPKR

-65 SSNILGNVMN
+65 SSNILGNFMN
-75 TSNFLQINFK
+75 TSNFLQINYK
-85 DSASASANNVLDIY
+85 DSASASANNVVDIY

-106 NLGIG
+106 NVGIG
-111 TTIPRSALDVAGII
+111 STRPRFALDVAGII

-132 TGSNI
+132 TGSNV

-177 SENLIFEDNV
+177 SENLIFEDNI
-187 LKTLFFEGNGSKL
+187 LKALFFEGNGSKL
-200 KSIDASS
+200 RSIDAST

-212 LGVTRGGTGLK
+212 LGVTRGGTGLR

-247 AQSSDLKWDNIEN
+247 AQSSDLKWDNNDN
-260 AFEINGNIKLPSHS
+260 AFEINGNIKLPAHS

-279 GQPLTYDVLGDYPIA
+279 GAPLNYTALGDYPLA
-294 TSNTLGVLK
+294 TCNIPGVVK
-303 LSTQFKLNNN
+303 LSSQFKINNDS
-313 NELTFENNSGTVSRW
+313 ELILANTGSSKW
-328 GQVDDY
+328 GQVDDF
-334 IFYPPQTITDSHCV
+334 IFYPPQTITSNHCV
-348 GIGILPEDSSN
+348 GIGILPEDTSN
-359 RLIVNGDINIIDGV
+359 RLIVNGNINIVDGV

-378 VNMDEYNSNIISQRI
+378 VDMDEYNSNIISQRI
-393 NNFTLDNIDKLFCG
+393 NNFTLDNISKLFCG
-407 NKNRCF
+407 DKNRCF

-424 YQIGALN
+424 YQIGSLN

-441 KFIQKVI
+441 KFLQKVI
-448 FNEGIEIAGGT
+448 FKEGLEIAGGT

-466 NVVLQA
+466 KLVLKA
-472 LQIEGTRNAGTEAIF
+472 LEVAGTTADSIF
-487 KINQNGAGSLL
+487 GINQNGVGSLL
-498 KIAKSNQIRTII
+498 KISQGNQTRVIV
-510 TNDGNMGVGV
+510 TNNGNMGVGV
-520 FNESSTPPIL
+520 FNESSTPAIL

-536 IMGNIIATGRITSGY
+536 IMGNIIATGTITSCY
-551 SDKRLKIFTSNIS
+551 SDKRLKTFTSNIS

-575 YYYHPNEEALKVG
+575 YYYHPNEAALKAG

-606 PEIVKIAPFDMTRD
+606 PEIVKIAPFDMARD
-620 DNGNITSK
+620 DDGNITSK

-634 TICYERLGPIFVEA
+634 TICYERLGPVFVEA

-656 KELKKENETIKK
+656 KELKEENETIKK
-668 DIDSIKN
+668 DIETIKN
-675 MIAGKYLN
+675 MIASKYLN

>member
-1 MVWNIG
+1 
-7 LSGNDY
+7 
-13 KILNSS
+13 
-19 GNTTYNSL
+19 
-27 LYSDYFTI
+27 
-35 KENGNVGINNGNPKK
+35 
-50 KLDINGDILNNGILI
+50 
-65 SSNILGNVMN
+65 
-75 TSNFLQINFK
+75 
-85 DSASASANNVLDIY
+85 
-99 GTTLLRG
+99 
-106 NLGIG
+106 
-111 TTIPRSALDVAGII
+111 
-125 NARELIG
+125 
-132 TGSNI
+132 
-137 YNINAS
+137 
-143 NINAG
+143 
-148 VLNVLQGGTGVPNII
+148 
-163 PNQLIYGDNNKIRQ
+163 LIYGDNNKIRQ

-200 KSIDASS
+200 RSIDASS

-359 RLIVNGDINIIDGV
+359 RLIVNGNINIIDGV

-441 KFIQKVI
+441 KFFQKVI

-606 PEIVKIAPFDMTRD
+606 PEIVKIAPFDMTID

>member
-19 GNTTYNSL
+19 SNNTTYNSL
-27 LYSDYFTI
+27 LYTDYFTI
-35 KENGNVGINNGNPKK
+35 NENGNVGINNGNPKK
-50 KLDINGDILNNGILI
+50 KLDVNGDIINNGIII
-65 SSNILGNVMN
+65 SSNILGNTMN
-75 TSNFLQINFK
+75 TSNFLQINYK
-85 DSASASANNVLDIY
+85 DSASASANNVVDIY
-99 GTTLLRG
+99 GTALLRG
-106 NLGIG
+106 NVGIG
-111 TTIPRSALDVAGII
+111 STIPRSALDVNGII

-137 YNINAS
+137 YNINAF
-143 NINAG
+143 NINSG
-148 VLNVLQGGTGVPNII
+148 TLNALYGGTGATNII
-163 PNQLIYGDNNKIRQ
+163 PNQLIYGDNNKIKQ
-177 SENLIFEDNV
+177 SENLIFEDNI
-187 LKTLFFEGNGSKL
+187 LKALFFEGNGSKL

-212 LGVTRGGTGLK
+212 LGVTRGGTGLR

-247 AQSSDLKWDNIEN
+247 AQSSDLKWDNNEN
-260 AFEINGNIKLPSHS
+260 AFEINGNIKLPAYS

-279 GQPLTYDVLGDYPIA
+279 GAPLNYSALGNYPLATCNIA
-294 TSNTLGVLK
+294 GVVK
-303 LSTQFKLNNN
+303 LSSQFKVNNDS
-313 NELTFENNSGTVSRW
+313 ELILANTGSSKW
-328 GQVDDY
+328 GQVDDFIY
-334 IFYPPQTITDSHCV
+334 YPPQTITSNHCV
-348 GIGILPEDSSN
+348 GIGILPQDTSN
-359 RLIVNGDINIIDGV
+359 RLIVNGNINIIDGV

-393 NNFTLDNIDKLFCG
+393 NNFTLDNIGKLFCG

-424 YQIGALN
+424 YQIGAIN

-441 KFIQKVI
+441 KFLQKVI
-448 FNEGIEIAGGT
+448 FSAGLQITGGS
-459 FDIGDLD
+459 FDIGALD
-466 NVVLQA
+466 KLILKSLEISGDPNYPVL
-472 LQIEGTRNAGTEAIF
+472 N
-487 KINQNGAGSLL
+487 INQQGDTGGLLSLSR
-498 KIAKSNQIRTII
+498 KNEVRVMI
-510 TNDGNMGVGV
+510 TNNGNMGVGV
-520 FNESSTPPIL
+520 FNDSSTPPIL

-536 IMGNIIATGRITSGY
+536 IMGNIIATGRITSCY
-551 SDKRLKIFTSNIS
+551 SDKRLKTFTSNIN

-575 YYYHPNEEALKVG
+575 YYYHPNEEALKAG

-606 PEIVKIAPFDMTRD
+606 PEIVKIAPFDMAND
-620 DNGNITSK
+620 ENGNIISK

-634 TICYERLGPIFVEA
+634 TICYERLGPVFVEA

-656 KELKKENETIKK
+656 KELKEENETIKK
-668 DIDSIKN
+668 DIETIKKLLN
-675 MIAGKYLN
+675 M

>member
-1 MVWNIG
+1 
-7 LSGNDY
+7 
-13 KILNSS
+13 
-19 GNTTYNSL
+19 
-27 LYSDYFTI
+27 
-35 KENGNVGINNGNPKK
+35 
-50 KLDINGDILNNGILI
+50 
-65 SSNILGNVMN
+65 MN
-75 TSNFLQINFK
+75 TSNFLQINYK
-85 DSASASANNVLDIY
+85 DSASASANNVVDIY

-106 NLGIG
+106 NVGIG
-111 TTIPRSALDVAGII
+111 STRPRFALDVAGII

-132 TGSNI
+132 TGSNV

-177 SENLIFEDNV
+177 SENLIFEDNI
-187 LKTLFFEGNGSKL
+187 LKALFFEGNGSKL
-200 KSIDASS
+200 RSIDAST

-212 LGVTRGGTGLK
+212 LGVTRGGTGLR

-247 AQSSDLKWDNIEN
+247 AQSSDLKWDNNDN
-260 AFEINGNIKLPSHS
+260 AFEINGNIKLPAHS

-279 GQPLTYDVLGDYPIA
+279 GAPLNYTALGDYPLA
-294 TSNTLGVLK
+294 TCNIPGVVK
-303 LSTQFKLNNN
+303 LSSQFKINNDS
-313 NELTFENNSGTVSRW
+313 ELILANTGSSKW
-328 GQVDDY
+328 GQVDDF
-334 IFYPPQTITDSHCV
+334 IFYPPQTITSNHCV
-348 GIGILPEDSSN
+348 GIGILPEDTSN
-359 RLIVNGDINIIDGV
+359 RLIVNGNINIVDGV

-378 VNMDEYNSNIISQRI
+378 VDMDEYNSNIISQRI
-393 NNFTLDNIDKLFCG
+393 NNFTLDNISKLFCG

-441 KFIQKVI
+441 KFLQKVI
-448 FNEGIEIAGGT
+448 FNSGLEIAGGS
-459 FDIGDLD
+459 FEIGDLD
-466 NVVLQA
+466 KLVLKA
-472 LQIEGTRNAGTEAIF
+472 LEVAGTTADSIF
-487 KINQNGAGSLL
+487 GINQNGEGSLL
-498 KIAKSNQIRTII
+498 KISQGNQTRVIV
-510 TNDGNMGVGV
+510 TNNGNMGVGV
-520 FNESSTPPIL
+520 FNESSTPAIL

-536 IMGNIIATGRITSGY
+536 IMGNIIATGTITSCY
-551 SDKRLKIFTSNIS
+551 SDKRLKTFTSNIS

-575 YYYHPNEEALKVG
+575 YYYHPNEAALKAG

-606 PEIVKIAPFDMTRD
+606 PEIVKIAPFDMARD
-620 DNGNITSK
+620 DDGNITSK

-634 TICYERLGPIFVEA
+634 TICYERLGPVFVEA

-656 KELKKENETIKK
+656 KELKEENETIKK
-668 DIDSIKN
+668 DIETIKN
-675 MIAGKYLN
+675 MIASKYLN

>member
-19 GNTTYNSL
+19 SNNTTYNSL

-35 KENGNVGINNGNPKK
+35 NENGNVGINNGNPKR

-75 TSNFLQINFK
+75 TSNFLQINYK
-85 DSASASANNVLDIY
+85 DSASASANNVVDIY

-111 TTIPRSALDVAGII
+111 TTRPRSALDVAGII

-132 TGSNI
+132 TGSNV

-177 SENLIFEDNV
+177 SENLIFEDNI
-187 LKTLFFEGNGSKL
+187 LKALFFEGNGSKL
-200 KSIDASS
+200 RSIDAST

-212 LGVTRGGTGLK
+212 LGVTRGGTGLR

-247 AQSSDLKWDNIEN
+247 AQSSDLKWDNNDN
-260 AFEINGNIKLPSHS
+260 AFEINGNIKLPAHS

-279 GQPLTYDVLGDYPIA
+279 GAPLNYTALGDYPLA
-294 TSNTLGVLK
+294 TCNIPGVVK
-303 LSTQFKLNNN
+303 LSSQFKINNDS
-313 NELTFENNSGTVSRW
+313 ELILANTGSSKW
-328 GQVDDY
+328 GQVDDF
-334 IFYPPQTITDSHCV
+334 IFYPPQTITSNHCV
-348 GIGILPEDSSN
+348 GIGILPEDTSN
-359 RLIVNGDINIIDGV
+359 RLIVNGNINIVDGV

-378 VNMDEYNSNIISQRI
+378 VDMDEYNSNIISQRI
-393 NNFTLDNIDKLFCG
+393 NNFTLDNISKLFCG
-407 NKNRCF
+407 DKNRCF

-441 KFIQKVI
+441 KFLQKVI
-448 FNEGIEIAGGT
+448 FNSGLEIAGGS
-459 FDIGDLD
+459 FEIGDLD
-466 NVVLQA
+466 KLVLKA
-472 LQIEGTRNAGTEAIF
+472 LEVAGTTADSIF
-487 KINQNGAGSLL
+487 GINQNGEGSLL
-498 KIAKSNQIRTII
+498 KISQGNQTRVIV
-510 TNDGNMGVGV
+510 TNNGNMGVGV

-536 IMGNIIATGRITSGY
+536 IMGNIIATGTITSCY
-551 SDKRLKIFTSNIS
+551 SDKRLKTFTSNIS

-575 YYYHPNEEALKVG
+575 YYYHPNEAALKAG

-606 PEIVKIAPFDMTRD
+606 PEIVKIAPFDMARD
-620 DNGNITSK
+620 DDGNITSK

-634 TICYERLGPIFVEA
+634 TICYERLGPVFVEA

-656 KELKKENETIKK
+656 KELKEENETIKK
-668 DIDSIKN
+668 DIETIKN
-675 MIAGKYLN
+675 LIASKYLN

>member
-35 KENGNVGINNGNPKK
+35 KENGNVGINNGNPKR

-247 AQSSDLKWDNIEN
+247 AQSGDLKWDNIEN

-441 KFIQKVI
+441 KFFQKVI
-448 FNEGIEIAGGT
+448 FNSGLEIAGGS
-459 FDIGDLD
+459 FEIGDLD
-466 NVVLQA
+466 KLVLKA
-472 LQIEGTRNAGTEAIF
+472 LEVAGTTSDSIF
-487 KINQNGAGSLL
+487 GINQNGAGSLL

>member
-1 MVWNIG
+1 
-7 LSGNDY
+7 
-13 KILNSS
+13 
-19 GNTTYNSL
+19 
-27 LYSDYFTI
+27 
-35 KENGNVGINNGNPKK
+35 
-50 KLDINGDILNNGILI
+50 
-65 SSNILGNVMN
+65 
-75 TSNFLQINFK
+75 
-85 DSASASANNVLDIY
+85 
-99 GTTLLRG
+99 
-106 NLGIG
+106 
-111 TTIPRSALDVAGII
+111 
-125 NARELIG
+125 
-132 TGSNI
+132 
-137 YNINAS
+137 
-143 NINAG
+143 
-148 VLNVLQGGTGVPNII
+148 
-163 PNQLIYGDNNKIRQ
+163 
-177 SENLIFEDNV
+177 V

-200 KSIDASS
+200 RSIDASS

-212 LGVTRGGTGLK
+212 LGVTRGGTGLR

-241 IDRTTI
+241 IDRTTV
-247 AQSSDLKWDNIEN
+247 AQSSDLKWDNNNN
-260 AFEINGNIKLPSHS
+260 AFEINGNIKLPAYS

-279 GQPLTYDVLGDYPIA
+279 GAPLNYTALGNYPLA
-294 TSNTLGVLK
+294 TSNIPGVVK
-303 LSTQFKLNNN
+303 LSSQFKINNDS
-313 NELTFENNSGTVSRW
+313 ELILANTGSSKW
-328 GQVDDY
+328 GQVDDF
-334 IFYPPQTITDSHCV
+334 IFYPPQTITSNHCV
-348 GIGILPEDSSN
+348 GIGILPEDTSN
-359 RLIVNGDINIIDGV
+359 RLIVNGNINIIDGV

-378 VNMDEYNSNIISQRI
+378 VDMDKYNSNIISQRI
-393 NNFTLDNIDKLFCG
+393 NNFTLDNISKLFCG

-441 KFIQKVI
+441 KFFQKVI
-448 FNEGIEIAGGT
+448 FNSGIEIAGGT

-472 LQIEGTRNAGTEAIF
+472 LQIEGTSNAGAEAIF

-536 IMGNIIATGRITSGY
+536 IMGNIIATGGITSGY

-588 FENEKQIGLSA
+588 FENEQQIGLSA

>member
-19 GNTTYNSL
+19 SNNTTYNSL
-27 LYSDYFTI
+27 LYLDYFTI
-35 KENGNVGINNGNPKK
+35 NEIGNVGINNGNPKK

-111 TTIPRSALDVAGII
+111 TTRPRSALDVAGII

-132 TGSNI
+132 TGSNV

-187 LKTLFFEGNGSKL
+187 LKSLFFEGNGSKL

-212 LGVTRGGTGLK
+212 LGVTRGGTGLR

-241 IDRTTI
+241 IDRTTV
-247 AQSSDLKWDNIEN
+247 AQSSDLKWDNNDN
-260 AFEINGNIKLPSHS
+260 AFEINGNIKLPANS

-279 GQPLTYDVLGDYPIA
+279 GAPLNYTALGDYPLA
-294 TSNTLGVLK
+294 TSNIPGVVK
-303 LSTQFKLNNN
+303 LSSQFKINNDS
-313 NELTFENNSGTVSRW
+313 ELILANTGSSKW
-328 GQVDDY
+328 GQVDDF
-334 IFYPPQTITDSHCV
+334 IFYPPQTITSNHCV
-348 GIGILPEDSSN
+348 GIGILPEDTSN
-359 RLIVNGDINIIDGV
+359 RLIVNGNINIVDGV

-378 VNMDEYNSNIISQRI
+378 VDMDEYNSNIISQRI
-393 NNFTLDNIDKLFCG
+393 NNFTLDNIGKLFCG

-413 SLENIGGNVLE
+413 SLENIGGNVFE

-441 KFIQKVI
+441 KFFQKVI
-448 FNEGIEIAGGT
+448 FNGGLEITGGS
-459 FDIGDLD
+459 FEIGDLD
-466 NVVLQA
+466 KLVLKS
-472 LQIEGTRNAGTEAIF
+472 LEISGDPNYPVLN
-487 KINQNGAGSLL
+487 INQQGATGGLLSLS
-498 KIAKSNQIRTII
+498 KSNQVRVIV
-510 TNDGNMGVGV
+510 TNNGNMGVGV

-536 IMGNIIATGRITSGY
+536 IMGNIIATGTITSCY
-551 SDKRLKIFTSNIS
+551 SDKRLKTFTSNIS

-575 YYYHPNEEALKVG
+575 YYYHPNEAALKAG

-606 PEIVKIAPFDMTRD
+606 PEIVKIAPFDMARD
-620 DNGNITSK
+620 DDGNIISK

-634 TICYERLGPIFVEA
+634 TICYERLGPVFVEA

-656 KELKKENETIKK
+656 KELKEENETIKK
-668 DIDSIKN
+668 DIETIKN
-675 MIAGKYLN
+675 MIASKYLN

>member
-19 GNTTYNSL
+19 SNNTTYNSL
-27 LYSDYFTI
+27 LYLDYFTI
-35 KENGNVGINNGNPKK
+35 NENGNVGINNGNPKR
-50 KLDINGDILNNGILI
+50 KLDINGDILNSGILI

-75 TSNFLQINFK
+75 TSNFLQINYK
-85 DSASASANNVLDIY
+85 DSASASANNVVDIY

-111 TTIPRSALDVAGII
+111 TTRPRSALDVAGII

-177 SENLIFEDNV
+177 SENLIFEDNI
-187 LKTLFFEGNGSKL
+187 LKALFFEGNGSKL
-200 KSIDASS
+200 RSIDAST

-212 LGVTRGGTGLK
+212 LGVTRGGTGLR
-223 RFDIKGGVLLA
+223 RFDVKGGVLLA

-241 IDRTTI
+241 IDRTTVV
-247 AQSSDLKWDNIEN
+247 QSSDLKWDNNNN
-260 AFEINGNIKLPSHS
+260 AFEINGNIKLPAYS

-279 GQPLTYDVLGDYPIA
+279 GAPLNYTALGDYPLA
-294 TSNTLGVLK
+294 TCNIPGVVK
-303 LSTQFKLNNN
+303 LSSQFKVNNDS
-313 NELTFENNSGTVSRW
+313 ELILANTGSSKW
-328 GQVDDY
+328 GQVDDF
-334 IFYPPQTITDSHCV
+334 IFYPPQTITSNHCV
-348 GIGILPEDSSN
+348 GIGILPEDTSN
-359 RLIVNGDINIIDGV
+359 RLIVNGNINIVDGV

-378 VNMDEYNSNIISQRI
+378 VDMDEYNSNIISQRI
-393 NNFTLDNIDKLFCG
+393 NNFTLDNISKLFCG
-407 NKNRCF
+407 DKNRCF

-441 KFIQKVI
+441 KFLQKVI
-448 FNEGIEIAGGT
+448 FNSGLEIAGGS
-459 FDIGDLD
+459 FEIGDLD
-466 NVVLQA
+466 KLVLKA
-472 LQIEGTRNAGTEAIF
+472 LEVAGTTADSIF
-487 KINQNGAGSLL
+487 GINQNGEGSLL
-498 KIAKSNQIRTII
+498 KISQGNQTRVIV
-510 TNDGNMGVGV
+510 TNNGNMGVGV
-520 FNESSTPPIL
+520 FNESSTPAIL

-536 IMGNIIATGRITSGY
+536 IMGNIIATGTITSCY
-551 SDKRLKIFTSNIS
+551 SDKRLKTFTSNIS

-575 YYYHPNEEALKVG
+575 YYYHPNEAALKAG

-606 PEIVKIAPFDMTRD
+606 PEIVKIAPFDMARD
-620 DNGNITSK
+620 DDGNITSK

-634 TICYERLGPIFVEA
+634 TICYERLGPVFVEA

-656 KELKKENETIKK
+656 KELKEENATIKK
-668 DIDSIKN
+668 DIETIKN
-675 MIAGKYLN
+675 LIASKYLN

>member
-19 GNTTYNSL
+19 SNNTTYNSL
-27 LYSDYFTI
+27 LYTDYFTI
-35 KENGNVGINNGNPKK
+35 NENGNVGINNGNPKK
-50 KLDINGDILNNGILI
+50 KLDVNGDILNNGIII
-65 SSNILGNVMN
+65 SSNILGNTIN
-75 TSNFLQINFK
+75 TSNFLQINYK
-85 DSASASANNVLDIY
+85 DSASASANNVVDIY
-99 GTTLLRG
+99 GTALLRG
-106 NLGIG
+106 NVGIG
-111 TTIPRSALDVAGII
+111 STIPRSALDVNGII

-137 YNINAS
+137 YNINAF
-143 NINAG
+143 NINSG
-148 VLNVLQGGTGVPNII
+148 TLNALYGGTGATNII

-177 SENLIFEDNV
+177 SENLIFEDNI
-187 LKTLFFEGNGSKL
+187 LKALFFEGNGSKL
-200 KSIDASS
+200 KSMDASS

-212 LGVTRGGTGLK
+212 LGVTRGGTGLR

-247 AQSSDLKWDNIEN
+247 AQSSDLKWDNNEN
-260 AFEINGNIKLPSHS
+260 AFEINGNIKLPAYS

-279 GQPLTYDVLGDYPIA
+279 GAPLNYSALGNYPLATCNIA
-294 TSNTLGVLK
+294 GVVK
-303 LSTQFKLNNN
+303 LSSQFKVNNDS
-313 NELTFENNSGTVSRW
+313 ELILANTGSSKW

-334 IFYPPQTITDSHCV
+334 IFYPPQTITSNHCV
-348 GIGILPEDSSN
+348 GIGILPEDTSN
-359 RLIVNGDINIIDGV
+359 RLIVNGNINIIDGV

-393 NNFTLDNIDKLFCG
+393 NNFTLDNIGKLFG
-407 NKNRCF
+407 GDKNRCF

-441 KFIQKVI
+441 KFLQKVI
-448 FNEGIEIAGGT
+448 FSAGLQITGGS
-459 FDIGDLD
+459 FDIGALD
-466 NVVLQA
+466 KLILKSLEISGDPNYPVL
-472 LQIEGTRNAGTEAIF
+472 N
-487 KINQNGAGSLL
+487 INQQGDTGGLLSLSR
-498 KIAKSNQIRTII
+498 KNEIRVMI
-510 TNDGNMGVGV
+510 TNNGNMGVGV
-520 FNESSTPPIL
+520 FNDSSSPPIL

-536 IMGNIIATGRITSGY
+536 IMGNIIATGRITSCY
-551 SDKRLKIFTSNIS
+551 SDKRLKTFTSNIN

-575 YYYHPNEEALKVG
+575 YYYHPNEEALKAG

-606 PEIVKIAPFDMTRD
+606 PEIVKIAPFDMAND
-620 DNGNITSK
+620 ENGNIISK

-634 TICYERLGPIFVEA
+634 TICYERLGPVFVEA

-656 KELKKENETIKK
+656 KELKEENETIKK
-668 DIDSIKN
+668 DIETIKKLLN
-675 MIAGKYLN
+675 M

>member
-19 GNTTYNSL
+19 SNNTTYNSL

-35 KENGNVGINNGNPKK
+35 NENGNVGINNGNPKR

-75 TSNFLQINFK
+75 TSNFLQINYK
-85 DSASASANNVLDIY
+85 DSASASANNVVDIY

-111 TTIPRSALDVAGII
+111 TTRPRSALDVAGII

-132 TGSNI
+132 TGSNV

-177 SENLIFEDNV
+177 SENLIFEDNI
-187 LKTLFFEGNGSKL
+187 LKALFFEGNGSKL
-200 KSIDASS
+200 RSIDAST

-212 LGVTRGGTGLK
+212 LGVTRGGTGLR

-247 AQSSDLKWDNIEN
+247 AQSSDLKWDNNDN
-260 AFEINGNIKLPSHS
+260 AFEINGNIKLPAHS

-279 GQPLTYDVLGDYPIA
+279 GAPLNYTALGDYPLA
-294 TSNTLGVLK
+294 TCNIPGVVK
-303 LSTQFKLNNN
+303 LSSQFKINNDS
-313 NELTFENNSGTVSRW
+313 ELILANTGSSKW
-328 GQVDDY
+328 GQVDDF
-334 IFYPPQTITDSHCV
+334 IFYPPQTITSNHCV
-348 GIGILPEDSSN
+348 GIGILPEDTSN
-359 RLIVNGDINIIDGV
+359 RLIVNGNINIVDGV

-378 VNMDEYNSNIISQRI
+378 VDMDEYNSNIISQRI
-393 NNFTLDNIDKLFCG
+393 NNFTLDNISKLFCG
-407 NKNRCF
+407 DKNRCF

-441 KFIQKVI
+441 KFLQKVI
-448 FNEGIEIAGGT
+448 FNSGLEIAGGS
-459 FDIGDLD
+459 FEIGDLD
-466 NVVLQA
+466 KLVLKA
-472 LQIEGTRNAGTEAIF
+472 LEVAGTTADSIF
-487 KINQNGAGSLL
+487 GINQNGEGSLL
-498 KIAKSNQIRTII
+498 KISQGNQTRVIV
-510 TNDGNMGVGV
+510 TNNGNMGVGV
-520 FNESSTPPIL
+520 FNESSTPAIL

-536 IMGNIIATGRITSGY
+536 IMGNIIATGTITSCY
-551 SDKRLKIFTSNIS
+551 SDKRLKTFTSNIS

-575 YYYHPNEEALKVG
+575 YYYHPNEAALKAG

-606 PEIVKIAPFDMTRD
+606 PEIVKIAPFDMARD
-620 DNGNITSK
+620 DDGNITSK

-634 TICYERLGPIFVEA
+634 TICYERLGPVFVEA

-656 KELKKENETIKK
+656 KELKEENETIKK
-668 DIDSIKN
+668 DIETIKN
-675 MIAGKYLN
+675 MIASKYLN

>member
-200 KSIDASS
+200 RSIDASS

-247 AQSSDLKWDNIEN
+247 AL
-260 AFEINGNIKLPSHS
+260 
-274 NLLIG
+274 
-279 GQPLTYDVLGDYPIA
+279 
-294 TSNTLGVLK
+294 
-303 LSTQFKLNNN
+303 
-313 NELTFENNSGTVSRW
+313 
-328 GQVDDY
+328 
-334 IFYPPQTITDSHCV
+334 
-348 GIGILPEDSSN
+348 
-359 RLIVNGDINIIDGV
+359 
-373 YKING
+373 
-378 VNMDEYNSNIISQRI
+378 
-393 NNFTLDNIDKLFCG
+393 
-407 NKNRCF
+407 
-413 SLENIGGNVLE
+413 
-424 YQIGALN
+424 
-431 NGTLENNNNF
+431 
-441 KFIQKVI
+441 
-448 FNEGIEIAGGT
+448 
-459 FDIGDLD
+459 
-466 NVVLQA
+466 
-472 LQIEGTRNAGTEAIF
+472 
-487 KINQNGAGSLL
+487 
-498 KIAKSNQIRTII
+498 
-510 TNDGNMGVGV
+510 
-520 FNESSTPPIL
+520 
-530 PLEKLH
+530 
-536 IMGNIIATGRITSGY
+536 
-551 SDKRLKIFTSNIS
+551 
-564 NSLDIISNLNG
+564 
-575 YYYHPNEEALKVG
+575 
-588 FENEKQIGLSA
+588 
-599 QEVQSVL
+599 
-606 PEIVKIAPFDMTRD
+606 
-620 DNGNITSK
+620 
-628 SGKSYL
+628 
-634 TICYERLGPIFVEA
+634 
-648 IKELTGQI
+648 
-656 KELKKENETIKK
+656 
-668 DIDSIKN
+668 
-675 MIAGKYLN
+675 

>member
-19 GNTTYNSL
+19 SNNTTYNSL
-27 LYSDYFTI
+27 LYLDYFTI
-35 KENGNVGINNGNPKK
+35 NEDGNVGINNGNPKK
-50 KLDINGDILNNGILI
+50 KLDINGDILNNGTLI
-65 SSNILGNVMN
+65 SSNILGNVMS

-85 DSASASANNVLDIY
+85 DSASASANNVVDIY
-99 GTTLLRG
+99 GNALFRG
-106 NLGIG
+106 NVGIG
-111 TTIPRSALDVAGII
+111 STRPRFTLDVTGII

-177 SENLIFEDNV
+177 SENLIFEDNI
-187 LKTLFFEGNGSKL
+187 LKALFFEGNGSKL
-200 KSIDASS
+200 RSIDAST

-212 LGVTRGGTGLK
+212 LGVTRGGTGLR
-223 RFDIKGGVLLA
+223 RFDVKGGVLLA

-247 AQSSDLKWDNIEN
+247 AQSSDLKWDNNEN
-260 AFEINGNIKLPSHS
+260 AFEINGNIKLPAYS

-279 GQPLTYDVLGDYPIA
+279 GAPLNYTALGNYPLA
-294 TSNTLGVLK
+294 TCNIPGVVK
-303 LSTQFKLNNN
+303 LSSQFKVNNDS
-313 NELTFENNSGTVSRW
+313 ELILANTGSSKW
-328 GQVDDY
+328 GQVDDF
-334 IFYPPQTITDSHCV
+334 IFYPPQTITSNHCV
-348 GIGILPEDSSN
+348 GIGILPEDTSN
-359 RLIVNGDINIIDGV
+359 RLIVNGNINIIDGV

-441 KFIQKVI
+441 KFLQKVI
-448 FNEGIEIAGGT
+448 FSAGLEITGGS
-459 FDIGDLD
+459 FEIGDLD
-466 NVVLQA
+466 KLILQSLEISGDPDYPVLNVNQH
-472 LQIEGTRNAGTEAIF
+472 GTT
-487 KINQNGAGSLL
+487 GSLFAL
-498 KIAKSNQIRTII
+498 SRINEVRVIV
-510 TNDGNMGVGV
+510 TNNGNMGVGI
-520 FNESSTPPIL
+520 FNESSTPKVL

-536 IMGNIIATGRITSGY
+536 IMGNIIATGTITSCY
-551 SDKRLKIFTSNIS
+551 SDKRLKTFTSNIH

-575 YYYHPNEEALKVG
+575 YYYHPNEAALKAG

-606 PEIVKIAPFDMTRD
+606 PEIVKIAPFDMARD
-620 DNGNITSK
+620 DDGNITSK

-634 TICYERLGPIFVEA
+634 TICYERLGPVFVEA

-656 KELKKENETIKK
+656 KELKEENATIKK

-675 MIAGKYLN
+675 IIAAKYLN

>member
-19 GNTTYNSL
+19 SNNTTYNSL
-27 LYSDYFTI
+27 LYLDYFTI
-35 KENGNVGINNGNPKK
+35 NEIGNVGINNGNPKK

-111 TTIPRSALDVAGII
+111 TTRPRSALDVAGII

-132 TGSNI
+132 TGSNV

-187 LKTLFFEGNGSKL
+187 LKSLFFEGNGSKL

-212 LGVTRGGTGLK
+212 LGVTRGGTGLR

-247 AQSSDLKWDNIEN
+247 AQSSDLKWDNNDN
-260 AFEINGNIKLPSHS
+260 AFEINGNIKLPANS

-279 GQPLTYDVLGDYPIA
+279 GAPLNYTALGDYPLA
-294 TSNTLGVLK
+294 TSNIPGVVK
-303 LSTQFKLNNN
+303 LSSQFKINNDS
-313 NELTFENNSGTVSRW
+313 ELILANTGSSKW
-328 GQVDDY
+328 GQVDDF
-334 IFYPPQTITDSHCV
+334 IFYPPQTITSNHCV
-348 GIGILPEDSSN
+348 GIGILPEDTSN
-359 RLIVNGDINIIDGV
+359 RLIVNGNINIVDGV

-378 VNMDEYNSNIISQRI
+378 VDMDEYNSNIISQRI
-393 NNFTLDNIDKLFCG
+393 NNFTLDNIGKLFCG

-413 SLENIGGNVLE
+413 SLENIGGNVFE

-441 KFIQKVI
+441 KFFQKVI
-448 FNEGIEIAGGT
+448 FNGGLEITGGS
-459 FDIGDLD
+459 FEIGDLD
-466 NVVLQA
+466 KLVLKS
-472 LQIEGTRNAGTEAIF
+472 LEVAGTTADSIF
-487 KINQNGAGSLL
+487 GINQNGEGSLL
-498 KIAKSNQIRTII
+498 KISQGNQVRVIV
-510 TNDGNMGVGV
+510 TNNGNMGVGV

-536 IMGNIIATGRITSGY
+536 IMGNIIATGTITSCY
-551 SDKRLKIFTSNIS
+551 SDKRLKTFTSNIS

-575 YYYHPNEEALKVG
+575 YYYHPNEAALKAG

-606 PEIVKIAPFDMTRD
+606 PEIVKIAPFDMARD
-620 DNGNITSK
+620 DDGNIISK

-634 TICYERLGPIFVEA
+634 TICYERLGPVFVEA

-656 KELKKENETIKK
+656 KELKEENETIKK
-668 DIDSIKN
+668 DIESIKN
-675 MIAGKYLN
+675 MIASKYLN

>member
-19 GNTTYNSL
+19 SNNTTYNSL
-27 LYSDYFTI
+27 LYLDYFTI
-35 KENGNVGINNGNPKK
+35 NENGNVGINNGNPKR

-75 TSNFLQINFK
+75 TSNFLQINYK
-85 DSASASANNVLDIY
+85 DSASASANNVVDIY

-111 TTIPRSALDVAGII
+111 TTRPRFALDVAGII

-132 TGSNI
+132 TGSNV

-148 VLNVLQGGTGVPNII
+148 ILNVLQGGTGVPNII

-177 SENLIFEDNV
+177 SENLVFEDNI
-187 LKTLFFEGNGSKL
+187 LKALFFEGNGSKL
-200 KSIDASS
+200 RSIDAST

-212 LGVTRGGTGLK
+212 LGVTRGGTGLR

-241 IDRTTI
+241 IDRTTV
-247 AQSSDLKWDNIEN
+247 AQSSDLKWDNNDN
-260 AFEINGNIKLPSHS
+260 AFEINGNIKLPAHS

-279 GQPLTYDVLGDYPIA
+279 GAPLNYTALGDYPLA
-294 TSNTLGVLK
+294 TCNIPGVVK
-303 LSTQFKLNNN
+303 LSSQFKINNDS
-313 NELTFENNSGTVSRW
+313 ELILANTGSSKW
-328 GQVDDY
+328 GQVDDF
-334 IFYPPQTITDSHCV
+334 IFYPPQTITSNHCV
-348 GIGILPEDSSN
+348 GIGILPEDTSN
-359 RLIVNGDINIIDGV
+359 RLIVNGNINIVDGV

-378 VNMDEYNSNIISQRI
+378 VDMDEYNSNIISQRI
-393 NNFTLDNIDKLFCG
+393 NNFTLDNIGKLFCG

-413 SLENIGGNVLE
+413 SLENIGGNVFE

-441 KFIQKVI
+441 KFFQKVI
-448 FNEGIEIAGGT
+448 FNGGLEITGGS
-459 FDIGDLD
+459 FEIGDLD
-466 NVVLQA
+466 KLVLQS
-472 LQIEGTRNAGTEAIF
+472 LEISGDPNYPVLNV
-487 KINQNGAGSLL
+487 NQHGDTGGLLSLS
-498 KIAKSNQIRTII
+498 KSNQVRVIV
-510 TNDGNMGVGV
+510 TNNGNMGVGV
-520 FNESSTPPIL
+520 FNESSTPAIL

-536 IMGNIIATGRITSGY
+536 IMGNIIATGTITSCY
-551 SDKRLKIFTSNIS
+551 SDKRLKTFTSNIS
-564 NSLDIISNLNG
+564 NPLDIISNLNG
-575 YYYHPNEEALKVG
+575 YYYRPNEVALKAG

-606 PEIVKIAPFDMTRD
+606 PEIVKIAPFDMARD
-620 DNGNITSK
+620 DDGNITSK

-634 TICYERLGPIFVEA
+634 TICYERLGPVFVEA

-656 KELKKENETIKK
+656 KELKEENETIKK
-668 DIDSIKN
+668 DIETIKN
-675 MIAGKYLN
+675 MIASKYLN

>member
-13 KILNSS
+13 KILNRS

-35 KENGNVGINNGNPKK
+35 NENGNVGINNGNPKR

-441 KFIQKVI
+441 KFLQKVI
-448 FNEGIEIAGGT
+448 FNSGLEIAGGS
-459 FDIGDLD
+459 FEIGDLD
-466 NVVLQA
+466 KLVLKA
-472 LQIEGTRNAGTEAIF
+472 LEVAGTTSDSIF
-487 KINQNGAGSLL
+487 GINQNGAGSLL

-588 FENEKQIGLSA
+588 FENEQQIGLSA